1 MEILTEPALYFASE
15 LDEAIQGSD
24 WDEETVVVTSPSTVL
39 YWAVQVIR
47 VMVSRAEVDLRL
59 VADRYH
65 RLSGRQLDK
74 AITVEFCLQQG
85 APLFNPGRHRRGLP
99 VDLAEDAAARAEAA
113 LRP

>member
-24 WDEETVVVTSPSTVL
+24 WDEETVVVTSMSTVL

-74 AITVEFCLQQG
+74 AITVEFCLQHG
-85 APLFNPGRHRRGLP
+85 APLFIQADTGGDFQWILLKMLQPELKLP
-99 VDLAEDAAARAEAA
+99 
-113 LRP
+113 